1 MKESEFKGFME
12 IQCSRC
18 GDSIFFRR
26 DFSYGLKC
34 SDYSGE
40 QKAEILTVFLLGLL
54 CLAGAIICTYMLAMH
69 SNPDASGVSISAAI
83 FGTVFLYISWL
94 IFMVLTL
101 IGLARSKFHHPGPP
115 HVPTSTELMES

>member
-40 QKAEILTVFLLGLL
+40 EKVAILVMFLLGLY
-54 CLAGAIICTYMLAMH
+54 CLAGAIICTYGAAT
-69 SNPDASGVSISAAI
+69 SSTPVGGIVGASTMY
-83 FGTVFLYISWL
+83 FSWL
-94 IFMVLTL
+94 IFMALTL
-101 IGLARSKFHHPGPP
+101 MILVRSKFHRPGPP
-115 HVPTSTELMES
+115 PVPTNTELMES

>member
-40 QKAEILTVFLLGLL
+40 QKAEILTMFLLGLL
-54 CLAGAIICTYMLAMH
+54 CLA
-69 SNPDASGVSISAAI
+69 AAI
-83 FGTVFLYISWL
+83 FCTSKAAISSTPGAGIFAATFLYFSWL
-94 IFMVLTL
+94 IFMVWTFITL
-101 IGLARSKFHHPGPP
+101 VQSKFHRPGPP
-115 HVPTSTELMES
+115 PVPTNTELMES